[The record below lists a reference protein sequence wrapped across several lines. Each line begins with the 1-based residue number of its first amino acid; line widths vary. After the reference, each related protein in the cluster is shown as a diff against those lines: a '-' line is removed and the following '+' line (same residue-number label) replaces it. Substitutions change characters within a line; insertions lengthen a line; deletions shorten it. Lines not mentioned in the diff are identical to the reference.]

1 MPRQIL
7 PALLRRDGWADTLGA
22 RASGPPVFTF
32 HAPFSLKAALCRG
45 MRTGG
50 PRTQHPEASL
60 LCSEFLS
67 LGLGATFR
75 EDYCRLR
82 VGDPTENMSTL
93 HSDWYDFAKALG
105 SLGGL
110 LRRQNNIWRV

>member
-1 MPRQIL
+1 MRG
-7 PALLRRDGWADTLGA
+7 LLQSPLITRAIAFHESDTLGA

-50 PRTQHPEASL
+50 PRTQHTEASL

-67 LGLGATFR
+67 LGL
-75 EDYCRLR
+75 
-82 VGDPTENMSTL
+82 GDPTENMSTL
-93 HSDWYDFAKALG
+93 HSDWYDFAKAL
-105 SLGGL
+105 
-110 LRRQNNIWRV
+110 